1 VSDAEDTPTAYSV
14 AQVAAVLGV
23 TDRRVRQLVAE
34 GRLPTVSTEPMTL
47 EAAAVLDL
55 RDARAGHSRRTT
67 TAPEG
72 RPPSPRVIAL
82 PLDELRE
89 LLNAERSDVLELL
102 TAERAKRDELER
114 AERERLTTELAK
126 ATAEAQTERL
136 RAEQVAAERDA
147 LAAELERLRATQTA
161 AAPTERRRWW
171 GR

>member
-1 VSDAEDTPTAYSV
+1 VSDAEDTPTAYTV

-34 GRLPTVSTEPMTL
+34 GQLPTVSTDPMTL
-47 EAAAVLDL
+47 EAAAVLE
-55 RDARAGHSRRTT
+55 RRNARAGHSRRS
-67 TAPEG
+67 TALEG

-89 LLNAERSDVLELL
+89 LLNAERADVLELL
-102 TAERAKRDELER
+102 TAERAKREELER
-114 AERERLTTELAK
+114 SERERLTTELAK

-136 RAEQVAAERDA
+136 RAEQAAAERDA